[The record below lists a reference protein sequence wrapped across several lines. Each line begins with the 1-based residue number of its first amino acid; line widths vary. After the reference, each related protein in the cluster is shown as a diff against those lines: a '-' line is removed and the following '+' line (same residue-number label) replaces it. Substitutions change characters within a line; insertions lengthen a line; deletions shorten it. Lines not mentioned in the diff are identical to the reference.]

1 MLRGSIVSNRSVKVS
16 VKAAVNP
23 EWQTRFGDV
32 LSSAGIDVD
41 FCTDG
46 EVLARRLAS
55 DWTVD
60 VVILDLALATPA
72 LAARLGPG
80 GPRLL
85 AFGAPDYSGIA
96 FTANLADFIDA
107 APTDADLVAAVHA
120 AAAAEPPAGVA
131 DLSDRSVA
139 RLGAL
144 GAEATRIADALARLA
159 APPAAPGADRPR
171 PVARDDPRAAVARP
185 VLPGRSVRRAG
196 VGHAARPR
204 RRRGRAARRRRV
216 EPVHRRRGADDDRA
230 ALDPRLCDAGLFER
244 RDDPRDARRAFISLS
259 EGALAAMARY
269 LAATPG

>member
-1 MLRGSIVSNRSVKVS
+1 M
-16 VKAAVNP
+16 KAAVNP

-32 LSSAGIDVD
+32 LSSSGIDVD

-55 DWTVD
+55 DWSVD

-120 AAAAEPPAGVA
+120 AAAVEPPAGVA
-131 DLSDRSVA
+131 DLSDRAVA

-159 APPAAPGADRPR
+159 APPAAPGPIDLARLRAMIHARRSRDRFFPADLFGEPAWDMLLDLA
-171 PVARDDPRAAVARP
+171 VAAVEQRDVAVSSLCIAAAVPTTTALRWI
-185 VLPGRSVRRAG
+185 RA
-196 VGHAARPR
+196 
-204 RRRGRAARRRRV
+204 
-216 EPVHRRRGADDDRA
+216 
-230 ALDPRLCDAGLFER
+230 LCDAGLFER

-259 EGALAAMARY
+259 EGALAAMAGY